1 MSLPLASME
10 DYSMYITLSDDE
22 LFEQRIAQ
30 TVIERIH
37 RLRGLYAYWLQFPQK
52 FDQDIVQY
60 DMAMFKVGKS
70 QAYDD
75 LHLVRLILGNL
86 QQASKD
92 FMRWKINQ
100 DLEQDLKAARRAGD
114 HRSVAAIEKNRILN
128 NRTDKEDELELEF
141 DKIIPQQF
149 VPVDDPTVL
158 GIKKLPDLRNR
169 IRELVKKYS
178 DNRVQFA
185 EYEELKEDNDNGSTD
200 Q

>member
-1 MSLPLASME
+1 MSLPLACME

-22 LFEQRIAQ
+22 LFERRIAQ
-30 TVIERIH
+30 AVVERIH

-149 VPVDDPTVL
+149 VPSDDPTVL

-169 IRELVKKYS
+169 IRVLVKKYS
-178 DNRVQFA
+178 DNSVQFA
-185 EYEELKEDNDNGSTD
+185 EYEELKEDNDNGATD
-200 Q
+200 

>member
-1 MSLPLASME
+1 ME
-10 DYSMYITLSDDE
+10 DYSLYITLSDDE
-22 LFEQRIAQ
+22 LFERRIAQ

-75 LHLVRLILGNL
+75 LHIVRLILGNL

-169 IRELVKKYS
+169 IRMLVKKYS
-178 DNRVQFA
+178 DNSVQFA
-185 EYEELKEDNDNGSTD
+185 EYEELKEDNDNGATD

>member
-1 MSLPLASME
+1 MSLSLASME

-22 LFEQRIAQ
+22 LFERRIAQ

-60 DMAMFKVGKS
+60 DMAMFRVGKS

-75 LHLVRLILGNL
+75 LHLVHTILGNL

-114 HRSVAAIEKNRILN
+114 HRSVAAIEKNRIIN

-169 IRELVKKYS
+169 IRMLVKKYS
-178 DNRVQFA
+178 DNSVQFA
-185 EYEELKEDNDNGSTD
+185 EYEELKEDNDNGATD

>member
-169 IRELVKKYS
+169 IRMLVKKYS
-178 DNRVQFA
+178 DNSVQFA
-185 EYEELKEDNDNGSTD
+185 EYEELKEDNDNGATD

>member
-114 HRSVAAIEKNRILN
+114 HRSVAAIEKNRIIN

-178 DNRVQFA
+178 DNSVQFA
-185 EYEELKEDNDNGSTD
+185 EYEELKEDNDNGATD

>member
-10 DYSMYITLSDDE
+10 DYSLYITLSDDE
-22 LFEQRIAQ
+22 LFERRIAQ

-75 LHLVRLILGNL
+75 LHIVRLILGNL

-169 IRELVKKYS
+169 IRMLVKKYS
-178 DNRVQFA
+178 DNSVQFA
-185 EYEELKEDNDNGSTD
+185 EYEELKEDNDNGATD

>member
-22 LFEQRIAQ
+22 LFERRIAQ

-75 LHLVRLILGNL
+75 LHIVRLILGNL

-169 IRELVKKYS
+169 IRMLVKKYS
-178 DNRVQFA
+178 DNSVQFA
-185 EYEELKEDNDNGSTD
+185 EYEELKEENDNGATD

>member
-1 MSLPLASME
+1 
-10 DYSMYITLSDDE
+10 MYITLSDDE

>member
-10 DYSMYITLSDDE
+10 DYSIYITLSDDE
-22 LFEQRIAQ
+22 LFERRIAQ

-114 HRSVAAIEKNRILN
+114 HRSVAATEKNRIIN

-178 DNRVQFA
+178 DNSVQFA
-185 EYEELKEDNDNGSTD
+185 EYEELKEDNGATD
-200 Q
+200 

>member
-10 DYSMYITLSDDE
+10 DYSVYITLSDDE
-22 LFEQRIAQ
+22 LFERRIAQ
-30 TVIERIH
+30 TVVERIH
-37 RLRGLYAYWLQFPQK
+37 RLRGLDAYWLQFPQK

-75 LHLVRLILGNL
+75 LHLVRIILGNL

-158 GIKKLPDLRNR
+158 GIKKLPDLRGR
-169 IRELVKKYS
+169 IKELIKKYS
-178 DNRVQFA
+178 DNTVKFA
-185 EYEELKEDNDNGSTD
+185 EYEEIKDEDNDGATD
-200 Q
+200 

>member
-22 LFEQRIAQ
+22 LFERRIAQ

-114 HRSVAAIEKNRILN
+114 HRSVAAIEKNRIIN

-169 IRELVKKYS
+169 IRMLVKKYS
-178 DNRVQFA
+178 DNSVQFA
-185 EYEELKEDNDNGSTD
+185 EYEELKEDNDNGATD

>member
-10 DYSMYITLSDDE
+10 NYSMYITLSDDE
-22 LFEQRIAQ
+22 LFERRIAQ

-37 RLRGLYAYWLQFPQK
+37 RLRSLYAYWLQFPQK

-158 GIKKLPDLRNR
+158 GIKRLPDLRNR

-178 DNRVQFA
+178 DNSVQFA
-185 EYEELKEDNDNGSTD
+185 EYEELKEDNDNGATE

>member
-22 LFEQRIAQ
+22 LFERRIVQ

-37 RLRGLYAYWLQFPQK
+37 RLRGLYAYWLQFPLK

-178 DNRVQFA
+178 DNSVQFA
-185 EYEELKEDNDNGSTD
+185 EYEELKEDNDNGATD
-200 Q
+200 

>member
-22 LFEQRIAQ
+22 LFERRIAQ

-141 DKIIPQQF
+141 DKIIPQHF

-158 GIKKLPDLRNR
+158 GIKRLPDLRNR

-178 DNRVQFA
+178 DNSVQFA
-185 EYEELKEDNDNGSTD
+185 EYEELKVDNDNGATD
-200 Q
+200 

>member
-22 LFEQRIAQ
+22 LFERRIAQ

-75 LHLVRLILGNL
+75 LHIVRLILGNL

-149 VPVDDPTVL
+149 VPVDDPSVL

-169 IRELVKKYS
+169 IRILVKKYS
-178 DNRVQFA
+178 DNSVQFA
-185 EYEELKEDNDNGSTD
+185 EYEELKEDNDNGATD

>member
-10 DYSMYITLSDDE
+10 DYSIYITLSDDE
-22 LFEQRIAQ
+22 LFERRIAQ
-30 TVIERIH
+30 TVVERIH

-128 NRTDKEDELELEF
+128 NRTDKDDELELEF

-178 DNRVQFA
+178 DNSVQLA
-185 EYEELKEDNDNGSTD
+185 EYEELKEDNGATD
-200 Q
+200 

>member
-22 LFEQRIAQ
+22 LFERRIAQ

-114 HRSVAAIEKNRILN
+114 HRSVAAIEKNRIIN

-178 DNRVQFA
+178 DNSVQYA
-185 EYEELKEDNDNGSTD
+185 EYEELKEDNDNGTAD
-200 Q
+200 

>member
-10 DYSMYITLSDDE
+10 DYSIYITLSDDE

-149 VPVDDPTVL
+149 VPSDDPTVL

-178 DNRVQFA
+178 DNSVQFA
-185 EYEELKEDNDNGSTD
+185 EYEELKEDNDNGATD
-200 Q
+200 

>member
-1 MSLPLASME
+1 MSLPFASME

-22 LFEQRIAQ
+22 LFERRIAQ

-158 GIKKLPDLRNR
+158 GIKKLPGLRNR

-178 DNRVQFA
+178 DNSVQFA
-185 EYEELKEDNDNGSTD
+185 EYEELKEDNDNGAEK
-200 Q
+200 

>member
-1 MSLPLASME
+1 MSLPLACME

-22 LFEQRIAQ
+22 LLERRIAQ

-37 RLRGLYAYWLQFPQK
+37 RLRGMYAYWLQFPQK

-75 LHLVRLILGNL
+75 LHIVRLILGNL

-141 DKIIPQQF
+141 DKTIPQQF
-149 VPVDDPTVL
+149 VPVDDPTVF

-169 IRELVKKYS
+169 IRVLVKKYS
-178 DNRVQFA
+178 DNSVQFA
-185 EYEELKEDNDNGSTD
+185 EYEELKEDNDNGATD

>member
-75 LHLVRLILGNL
+75 LHLVRLILGDL

-178 DNRVQFA
+178 DNSVQFA
-185 EYEELKEDNDNGSTD
+185 EYEELKEDNDNGATD

>member
-10 DYSMYITLSDDE
+10 DYSIYITLSDDE
-22 LFEQRIAQ
+22 LFERRIAQ

-128 NRTDKEDELELEF
+128 NRTDKDDELELEF

-178 DNRVQFA
+178 DNSVQLA
-185 EYEELKEDNDNGSTD
+185 EYEELKEDNEATD
-200 Q
+200 

>member
-149 VPVDDPTVL
+149 VPSDDPTVL

-178 DNRVQFA
+178 DNSVQFA
-185 EYEELKEDNDNGSTD
+185 EYEELKEDNDNGATD
-200 Q
+200 

>member
-52 FDQDIVQY
+52 FDHDIVQY

-149 VPVDDPTVL
+149 VPVDDPSVL

-178 DNRVQFA
+178 DNSVQFA

>member
-22 LFEQRIAQ
+22 LFERRIAQ

-149 VPVDDPTVL
+149 VPSDDPTVL
-158 GIKKLPDLRNR
+158 GIKRLPDLRNR

-178 DNRVQFA
+178 DNSVQFA
-185 EYEELKEDNDNGSTD
+185 EYEELKEDNDNGATD
-200 Q
+200 

>member
-128 NRTDKEDELELEF
+128 NRTNKEDELELEF

-158 GIKKLPDLRNR
+158 GIKRLPDLRNR

-178 DNRVQFA
+178 DNSVQFA
-185 EYEELKEDNDNGSTD
+185 EYEELKEDNDNGATD
-200 Q
+200 

>member
-22 LFEQRIAQ
+22 LFERRIAQ

-75 LHLVRLILGNL
+75 LHIVRLILGNL

-169 IRELVKKYS
+169 IRMLVKKYS
-178 DNRVQFA
+178 DNSVQFA
-185 EYEELKEDNDNGSTD
+185 EYEELKEDNDNGATD

>member
-22 LFEQRIAQ
+22 LFERRIVQ

-128 NRTDKEDELELEF
+128 NRTNKEDELELEF

-178 DNRVQFA
+178 DNSVQFA
-185 EYEELKEDNDNGSTD
+185 EYEELKEDNDNGATD
-200 Q
+200 

>member
-10 DYSMYITLSDDE
+10 DYSIYITLSDDE
-22 LFEQRIAQ
+22 LFERRIAQ

-92 FMRWKINQ
+92 FIRWKINQ

-128 NRTDKEDELELEF
+128 NRTDKDDELELEF

-178 DNRVQFA
+178 DNSVQLA
-185 EYEELKEDNDNGSTD
+185 EYEELKEDNGATD
-200 Q
+200 

>member
-1 MSLPLASME
+1 MSLPLACME

-22 LFEQRIAQ
+22 LLERRIAQ

-37 RLRGLYAYWLQFPQK
+37 RLRGMYAYWLQFPQK

-75 LHLVRLILGNL
+75 LHIVRLILGNL

-149 VPVDDPTVL
+149 VPVDDPTVF

-169 IRELVKKYS
+169 IRVLVKKYS
-178 DNRVQFA
+178 DNSVQFA
-185 EYEELKEDNDNGSTD
+185 EYEELKEDNDNGATD

>member
-10 DYSMYITLSDDE
+10 DYSIYITLSDDE
-22 LFEQRIAQ
+22 LFERRIAQ

-114 HRSVAAIEKNRILN
+114 HRSVAAIEKNRIIN
-128 NRTDKEDELELEF
+128 NRTDKDDELELEF

-178 DNRVQFA
+178 DNSVQLA
-185 EYEELKEDNDNGSTD
+185 EYEELKEDNGATD
-200 Q
+200 

>member
-22 LFEQRIAQ
+22 LFERRIAQ

-37 RLRGLYAYWLQFPQK
+37 RLRGLYAYWLHFPQK

-114 HRSVAAIEKNRILN
+114 HRSVAAIEKNRIIN

-169 IRELVKKYS
+169 IRMLVKKYS
-178 DNRVQFA
+178 DNSVQFA
-185 EYEELKEDNDNGSTD
+185 EYEELKEDNDNGATD